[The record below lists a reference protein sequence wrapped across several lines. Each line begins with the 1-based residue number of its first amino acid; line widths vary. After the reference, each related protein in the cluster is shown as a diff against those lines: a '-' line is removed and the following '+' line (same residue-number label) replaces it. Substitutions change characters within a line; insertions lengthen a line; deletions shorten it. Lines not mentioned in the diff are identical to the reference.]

1 MSFETISYDCPLKK
15 ISYKVISFIALV
27 ILFTTILSYYNSAS
41 AAEIIT
47 SVNSVNKDTA
57 KEYVKVSV
65 IARKSNSILVFL
77 NLV

>member
-1 MSFETISYDCPLKK
+1 MLFETISYDCPLKK
-15 ISYKVISFIALV
+15 ILYKAISVIALV
-27 ILFTTILSYYNSAS
+27 LLFSTISSHYNSAS